1 MNPDSLT
8 LCRLIV
14 LYMLNKASTP
24 LSSAQIA
31 DFMLEKEYTNYIAF
45 SQVLAE
51 LTGDGFITA
60 AAMGNRTFYTITDE
74 GKKTL
79 SFFDNRLLY
88 DIKTDI
94 AEYLSS
100 HKIQIRNELSIL
112 TDYSKTAS
120 GDYTADL
127 IAKDNGSELVHIRL
141 TVPSAE
147 FAQKVC
153 QNWTEKNEEIYQYL
167 IGELF

>member
-1 MNPDSLT
+1 MNHDSLT
-8 LCRLIV
+8 LFRLIV

-31 DFMLEKEYTNYIAF
+31 DFMLEKEYTNYITL

-51 LTGDGFITA
+51 LTGDAFITA
-60 AAMGNRTFYTITDE
+60 ATMGNRTFYTITDE

-88 DIKTDI
+88 GIKTDI
-94 AEYLSS
+94 TEYLSS

-112 TDYSKTAS
+112 TDYNKTTS
-120 GDYTADL
+120 GDYVAEL

-153 QNWTEKNEEIYQYL
+153 QNWTKKNEEIYQYL